1 MSLFAL
7 FSRIIYP
14 LLIKKRKVI
23 SKMKIKTIVLLVAV
37 LLLFAAAC
45 GSANGTTDQQPQEQT
60 DAPVADFS
68 ATGANDVGNGSTVF
82 LFEVTD
88 GDGNLNLW
96 NVHTD
101 AETVGAALVDVGL
114 IAGEYS
120 DFGLM
125 VMYVN
130 GIRADFVE
138 DGAWWAFYIDGEMA
152 MEGVDTTDIEQ
163 GVTYAFVYT
172 EA

>member
-1 MSLFAL
+1 
-7 FSRIIYP
+7 
-14 LLIKKRKVI
+14 
-23 SKMKIKTIVLLVAV
+23 MKTKTIVLFLLVA

-45 GSANGTTDQQPQEQT
+45 GSANEAPNQQPQEQT
-60 DAPVADFS
+60 AEPVADP
-68 ATGANDVGNGSTVF
+68 ATTGANDIGNGSTVF

-88 GDGNLNLW
+88 GDGNINIW
-96 NVHTD
+96 NVNTD

-114 IAGEYS
+114 IAGEES
-120 DFGLM
+120 EFGLM
-125 VMYVN
+125 VIYVN
-130 GIRADFVE
+130 GLRADFVE

-152 MEGVDTTDIEQ
+152 MEGVDSTDIEQ